1 MGARDLSLWRLR
13 CVVWLFGGRGPCA
26 LLWSAKVY
34 RVLSVGIE
42 LDGDDG
48 SVFD

>member
-1 MGARDLSLWRLR
+1 MAFEV

-26 LLWSAKVY
+26 LLWRAKVPSIN
-34 RVLSVGIE
+34 SVGIE
-42 LDGDDG
+42 LVGDDG